1 MPNSIYL
8 ISLAIIMDRKVVIA
22 LLITIIFGLN
32 YVSAG
37 DATPGEDV
45 NPNDSDVPFTIIS
58 RDSPSVD
65 SQLWS
70 LNIRM
75 NDDAYQ
81 NNTSFE
87 ITTQICL
94 NDGVCDPPV
103 KMDATID
110 GQEHMIS
117 LTPPSDHTYVNWR
130 VKAIYEDGNSTNY
143 PFGDWY
149 KTWSS
154 CWNQDGVYGGIDSS
168 ENGCN
173 SQDESI
179 PGFEIFL
186 ATTAIVSALAFSRR
200 Q

>member
-1 MPNSIYL
+1 ME
-8 ISLAIIMDRKVVIA
+8 KKFVIA
-22 LLITIIFGLN
+22 ILLTLIFGLSN
-32 YVSAG
+32 VSA
-37 DATPGEDV
+37 AETAAGEDI
-45 NPNDSDVPFTIIS
+45 NPDDTDVPFTILS

-65 SQLWS
+65 SEIWS
-70 LNIRM
+70 LKIRM

-81 NNTSFE
+81 NNTTFE

-103 KMDATID
+103 KMDATIE
-110 GQEHMIS
+110 GQEHTIS

-130 VKAIYEDGNSTNY
+130 VKAIYEDGNSTNF

-173 SQDESI
+173 SDDESI
-179 PGFEIFL
+179 PGFEIFI
-186 ATTAIVSALAFSRR
+186 AIASIVFAVGFSRKNNY
-200 Q
+200 QK